1 MKKGERAGY
10 SRSQPRKAVSRSEP
24 GIRSVRQEGKKSP
37 GNRRTRQESNG
48 RQWTNSWQGQNVE
61 LYSESDWRWGQW
73 RRNWHDRWNWDDDCN
88 TTSSFTHD
96 SDTRGCEYFQSGFCN
111 WGASCYFSHDWTDMD
126 HSSMPDGPEWSHE
139 HFSTEPLVD
148 DPQTSATAGLVFV
161 LAAEAFEAFET
172 PSSEMMTE
180 DTGPMR
186 VRVVGDLDELGYSE
200 ELEEWDPNLGVDLC
214 WEGDVWRSFVI
225 AVEPETLVHFSLVR
239 LDQPESH
246 PGLLQGWRR
255 WEMHEQ
261 RHFTWSPRHSLRA
274 PKVVWL
280 ESLEIGFA
288 NEILEVFLRR
298 EHCDGRSVTSWSIP
312 RRVLPRRAVVT
323 APGRPFWQEPGTL
336 RCFTFDGPGGVLKY
350 CLYVPKLDDLS
361 EASLV
366 LFLHSMHGKLEGDN
380 NLFFESDTPLR
391 VLLDED
397 PRCPSSLRERCVLL
411 VPQCPVDRE
420 RGDGAGIWLRK
431 GWYEESRY
439 DEKVEASLMA
449 LVEMV
454 RAQYGLSRA
463 PSLCGSSMGAY
474 GALELTSRNPPLAKR
489 RRQMRIVI

>member
-280 ESLEIGFA
+280 ESLEIGFVCMSFGSLEVDNRFSNPFGQTRLDKYLHGIFQIIQRFQPEMYPLSTLLWPPYGPIVHMCSWVEPCMGA
-288 NEILEVFLRR
+288 HEILQVYSARYL
-298 EHCDGRSVTSWSIP
+298 
-312 RRVLPRRAVVT
+312 
-323 APGRPFWQEPGTL
+323 
-336 RCFTFDGPGGVLKY
+336 
-350 CLYVPKLDDLS
+350 
-361 EASLV
+361 
-366 LFLHSMHGKLEGDN
+366 
-380 NLFFESDTPLR
+380 
-391 VLLDED
+391 
-397 PRCPSSLRERCVLL
+397 
-411 VPQCPVDRE
+411 
-420 RGDGAGIWLRK
+420 GIR
-431 GWYEESRY
+431 
-439 DEKVEASLMA
+439 D
-449 LVEMV
+449 
-454 RAQYGLSRA
+454 
-463 PSLCGSSMGAY
+463 
-474 GALELTSRNPPLAKR
+474 
-489 RRQMRIVI
+489 

>member
-1 MKKGERAGY
+1 
-10 SRSQPRKAVSRSEP
+10 
-24 GIRSVRQEGKKSP
+24 
-37 GNRRTRQESNG
+37 
-48 RQWTNSWQGQNVE
+48 
-61 LYSESDWRWGQW
+61 
-73 RRNWHDRWNWDDDCN
+73 
-88 TTSSFTHD
+88 
-96 SDTRGCEYFQSGFCN
+96 
-111 WGASCYFSHDWTDMD
+111 
-126 HSSMPDGPEWSHE
+126 MPDGPEWSHE

-274 PKVVWL
+274 PK
-280 ESLEIGFA
+280 A

-323 APGRPFWQEPGTL
+323 APGGPRELGCPVSEAFRHDSQQRSAEAERQRLARSLAGGQRRLAMSLCHTDVVRL
-336 RCFTFDGPGGVLKY
+336 QLVFDGWQRFLRRSRRARDFIGGLLSQDAGL
-350 CLYVPKLDDLS
+350 CLRLS
-361 EASLV
+361 IYRW
-366 LFLHSMHGKLEGDN
+366 
-380 NLFFESDTPLR
+380 R
-391 VLLDED
+391 VLVQVRRRRTQAMSKMIYYISQDEVCHRSVLWNAWRLALQKTQAVAARAEQRQG
-397 PRCPSSLRERCVLL
+397 RCCAMQRMVFHFDSTLLMSALFAWHRTVKAAALRKRFVTGSRSLCDTVDGLCQAAQLQAIFTAWVDVLL
-411 VPQCPVDRE
+411 ISQTAAMPQTGPSATGRLPSVPSVITGGMVALRQKQNDGKFFQTTK
-420 RGDGAGIWLRK
+420 RGEIQ
-431 GWYEESRY
+431 ESRARKY
-439 DEKVEASLMA
+439 L
-449 LVEMV
+449 
-454 RAQYGLSRA
+454 
-463 PSLCGSSMGAY
+463 
-474 GALELTSRNPPLAKR
+474 
-489 RRQMRIVI
+489 